1 MPQRLPRGS
10 ASNPLRP
17 WRQTLPRPHT
27 VHERQDQSGPSL
39 GLLRYSLVVVWLAT
53 AFVSVWELHGQSLE
67 LLAKLPL
74 PLQHWATTVVL
85 AGAAVDAVIGLWLA
99 WRPSRM
105 AYATAL
111 AVMIGMTLAATAIDP
126 GWWLHPLGPL
136 TKNLPI
142 AAILWTLWRASP
154 ASPARPNAP
163 SPTRQPS

>member
-1 MPQRLPRGS
+1 MS
-10 ASNPLRP
+10 AKAKAA
-17 WRQTLPRPHT
+17 
-27 VHERQDQSGPSL
+27 PSL
-39 GLLRYSLVVVWLAT
+39 SLLRYSLVVVWLAT

-74 PLQHWATTVVL
+74 PLQHWATAVVL

-154 ASPARPNAP
+154 ASPARHTAP

>member
-142 AAILWTLWRASP
+142 AAILWTLWRTSP

>member
-1 MPQRLPRGS
+1 MS
-10 ASNPLRP
+10 AK
-17 WRQTLPRPHT
+17 TK
-27 VHERQDQSGPSL
+27 GAPSL

-126 GWWLHPLGPL
+126 SWWLHPLGPL

-142 AAILWTLWRASP
+142 AAILWVLWRASP

>member
-1 MPQRLPRGS
+1 MS
-10 ASNPLRP
+10 AN
-17 WRQTLPRPHT
+17 TKAA
-27 VHERQDQSGPSL
+27 PSL

-67 LLAKLPL
+67 LLAKLPQ

-111 AVMIGMTLAATAIDP
+111 AVMISMTLAATAIDP
-126 GWWLHPLGPL
+126 GWWLHPPGPL

-154 ASPARPNAP
+154 ASPARPTAP